1 MKMESGRQE
10 SRSKMKY
17 PYLIYSDVH
26 FHNWS
31 AFSEVLP
38 NGLNSRLQT
47 ALNEYERAY
56 DALFDAGGNQA
67 FNAGDTFH
75 VRGKIEPSV
84 FNPVVTT
91 TADIHCKYTELRTDA
106 VPGNHDL
113 EGKHADELGNAMQ
126 SLGNIEGYTVHTKV
140 RLCGDVL
147 MVPWF
152 QDLDELRAI
161 LAHWSLD
168 STLGRAAERIDV
180 IIHAPM
186 NGVIKGIPDHGLEA
200 RELAA
205 YGFRRIFCGH
215 YHDYKVFEHGKV
227 VSVGAAQHQTWGD
240 PGSLAG
246 FLLVYEDR
254 IEHHA
259 TKAPLFV
266 DLHHSEV
273 ADEHELAA
281 AVKGNYV
288 RFKTTSATEEEKRA
302 LDAELRGY
310 GALGVNIITEGKK
323 AVTRTGTTVSAS
335 KTLEASTGEYVEN
348 VLKPKYVP
356 ETQKLCAE
364 LLAQARSAA

>member
-1 MKMESGRQE
+1 MEI
-10 SRSKMKY
+10 MKY
-17 PYLIYSDVH
+17 PYLIYSDLH

-31 AFSEVLP
+31 AFATILP
-38 NGLNSRLQT
+38 SGVNSRLQN
-47 ALNEYERAY
+47 ALDEYVRAN
-56 DALFDAGGNQA
+56 DALIDAGGSWA

-91 TADIHCKYTELRTDA
+91 TTTLHMEYPELQTHA

-126 SLGNIEGYTVHTKV
+126 SLGSIDGYSVHTTVK
-140 RLCGDVL
+140 LCGDVL
-147 MVPWF
+147 MVPWY

-161 LAHWSLD
+161 LAHWSQEEV
-168 STLGRAAERIDV
+168 LGRAPERIDV

-215 YHDYKVFEHGKV
+215 YHDHKVFEGGKV
-227 VSVGAAQHQTWGD
+227 ISVGAGQHQTWGD

-246 FLLVYEDR
+246 YLIVFEDS
-254 IEHHA
+254 IVHYQTA
-259 TKAPLFV
+259 APLFV

-288 RFKTTSATEEEKRA
+288 RFKVASMTEEEKRA

-323 AVTRTGTTVSAS
+323 VVTRTGTTVSAS

-356 ETQKLCAE
+356 ETQKLCAD